1 MATNIPP
8 LHTLDPL
15 GRFSDRAQDY
25 ARYRPS
31 YPEAAIAAILAGLGD
46 PRHLTV
52 ADIGAGTG
60 ISSRLLGDRGARV
73 IAVEPNTAM
82 AEAAAPHAQ
91 VTFQAGTAEQ
101 TGLATESV
109 QVVTCC
115 QSFHW
120 FHAPSAV
127 AEFSRILQPGGRL
140 ALLWNDWD
148 LNDPCTAAYRT
159 IIQAVATRQ
168 IRHHDHTHSLE
179 EVAAHPD
186 FTPMEQLSFAYR
198 QRLTRPEVVGRS
210 LSSSYMPKTGDGY
223 DQFLDAIMAWHQI
236 WAATNGTVTLAYIT
250 NLYTMGP
257 PSTIYCAKL

>member
-1 MATNIPP
+1 MVPNPPP

-15 GRFSDRAQDY
+15 GRFTDRAQDY

-31 YPEAAIAAILAGLGD
+31 YPEAAIAVILADLGD
-46 PRHLTV
+46 PQQLTV

-73 IAVEPNTAM
+73 IAIEPNTAM
-82 AEAAAPHAQ
+82 AAAAEPHTQ
-91 VTFQAGTAEQ
+91 VTFQPGTAEQ
-101 TGLATESV
+101 TGLATGSV

-120 FHAPSAV
+120 FNAPLAV

-148 LNDPCTAAYRT
+148 LTDPGTADYRQ
-159 IIQAVATRQ
+159 IIQSVATRQ
-168 IRHHDHTHSLE
+168 IRHHDHTHSLG

-198 QRLTRPEVVGRS
+198 QRLTLTEVVGRS
-210 LSSSYMPKTGDGY
+210 LSSSYLPKTGDGY
-223 DQFLDAIMAWHQI
+223 DQFLDTITTWHHT
-236 WAATNGTVTLAYIT
+236 WAATDGTATLAYVT
-250 NLYTMGP
+250 NLYLSQTVTGSHP
-257 PSTIYCAKL
+257 TPA